1 MSLDVTQKHCARTS
15 YASSDFYVA
24 LIGSDELITKIPN
37 THLSDIRI
45 SNRSRMK
52 FSQVK
57 QQLNFKHEDMGRIP
71 DLCAEIRKEIAAS
84 CPKVVT
90 DGSRTFRVKWVDFG
104 KDSVEVTVDCRLNTP
119 PIGEEYYEARQIV
132 LEAIAKAVQRSGVEF
147 AKKK

>member
-1 MSLDVTQKHCARTS
+1 MKGRATLPLTFTLLS
-15 YASSDFYVA
+15 
-24 LIGSDELITKIPN
+24 IGCDELITKIPN
-37 THLSDIRI
+37 TQLSNIRI

-57 QQLNFKHEDMGRIP
+57 QQLHFKHEDMGRIP

-90 DGSRTFRVKWVDFG
+90 DGSRTFHVKWVDFG
-104 KDSVEVTVDCRLNTP
+104 KDCVEVIVDCRLRTP
-119 PIGEEYYEARQIV
+119 PIGGEYYEARQVV